1 MAVVVRMHGAQGG
14 ILASKHQRKN
24 VAKHNYNWFLLVLTY
39 KNPEFEAIQNLLEI
53 QCEYFV
59 L

>member
-39 KNPEFEAIQNLLEI
+39 KNPEYETIQNLLEI
-53 QCEYFV
+53 QCEYSV